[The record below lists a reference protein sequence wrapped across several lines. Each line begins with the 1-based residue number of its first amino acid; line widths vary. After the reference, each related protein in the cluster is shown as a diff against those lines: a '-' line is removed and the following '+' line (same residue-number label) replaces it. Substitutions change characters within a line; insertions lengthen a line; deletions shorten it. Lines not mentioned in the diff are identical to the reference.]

1 MGSPPTLI
9 IFAILRSENM
19 KIAIYTRVS
28 TLEQKEKGYS
38 IDEQERKLRSYCEI
52 NDWKVH
58 DVYVD
63 AGYSGAK
70 RSRPA
75 LSKLIDNLSKVDL
88 VLVYKLDRLTRNVK
102 DLLDL

>member
-1 MGSPPTLI
+1 
-9 IFAILRSENM
+9 M